1 MKRLSKI
8 IVLLVITIMILLQ
21 TGTPSFARVDIGGG
35 GGAPSNTSSSSGS
48 SSGSGSGSGSGTST
62 SPSQIDIFG
71 TGKEFINKGQLEEKI
86 NSSQAESDLS
96 FVANILFSAG
106 FLTLVIT
113 GMIMGV
119 KYMISGADERA
130 NMKQRLVWWV
140 IAAVLIF
147 GTISI
152 YNIVANVFIKSG
164 I

>member
-8 IVLLVITIMILLQ
+8 IGLLIIIIIILFQ
-21 TGTPSFARVDIGGG
+21 TGTTSFARVDIGGG
-35 GGAPSNTSSSSGS
+35 GGAPSNTSS
-48 SSGSGSGSGSGTST
+48 GSGSN
-62 SPSQIDIFG
+62 PSQIDVFG
-71 TGKEFINKGQLEEKI
+71 VGKEFINKGQLEEKI

-130 NMKQRLVWWV
+130 NMKQRLAWWI
-140 IAAVLIF
+140 IAGILIF

-152 YNIVANVFIKSG
+152 YNIIANIFMKSG